1 MTTRYRVALLGFS
14 AFERSALESYFR
26 LAPEDGPHHTHYD
39 LLPDIVPSREA
50 CDFVLADANHAEV
63 RNVVAA
69 ARRSADTVYVSTH
82 QARLAPPDALADL
95 PRPIDAQQVRREF
108 DAALERRSRQPQA
121 APAGASPARRFTARA
136 RQHAEEQAAR
146 QSESGDFSQS
156 VLLGGEGGDGMFDQV
171 LVVDDSEIARRF
183 LQMKLQRL
191 GYTVDTAANGH
202 SALQMVA
209 TRRYAFVFLDVA
221 MEGVDGFET
230 CKHIKHMPWPLD
242 ERMMRGPVVVM
253 VTSRS
258 GSVDRI
264 RGALAG
270 CDAYLTKP
278 LNEDELIA
286 TLSKYDDSFER
297 VFENTVPPLAHP

>member
-26 LAPEDGPHHTHYD
+26 LAPEDGRHHTHYD

-50 CDFVLADANHAEV
+50 CNFVLADANHAEV

-69 ARRSADTVYVSTH
+69 AGRAADTVYVGTPH
-82 QARLAPPDALADL
+82 APPAPPDALADL
-95 PRPIDAQQVRREF
+95 PRPIDPLQVRREF
-108 DAALERRSRQPQA
+108 DAAVERRSRQPA
-121 APAGASPARRFTARA
+121 AAAATPVRRYTARA

-191 GYTVDTAANGH
+191 GYTVDTAASGH
-202 SALQMVA
+202 GALQMVA

-221 MEGVDGFET
+221 MEGIDGFET

-253 VTSRS
+253 VTGRS

-297 VFENTVPPLAHP
+297 VFENTVPPLAHL

>member
-26 LAPEDGPHHTHYD
+26 LAPEDGRHHTHYD

-50 CDFVLADANHAEV
+50 CNFVLADANHAEV

-69 ARRSADTVYVSTH
+69 AGRAADTVYVGTPH
-82 QARLAPPDALADL
+82 APPAPPDALADL
-95 PRPIDAQQVRREF
+95 PRPIDPLQVRREF
-108 DAALERRSRQPQA
+108 DAAVERRSRQPA
-121 APAGASPARRFTARA
+121 AAAATPVRRYTARA

-191 GYTVDTAANGH
+191 GYTVDTAASGH
-202 SALQMVA
+202 GALQMVS

-221 MEGVDGFET
+221 MEGIDGFET

-253 VTSRS
+253 VTGRS

-297 VFENTVPPLAHP
+297 VFENTVPPLAHL